1 MIPSLQTVPCAR
13 GLLTA
18 LPWSQMPKESE
29 PMQIRAPSSEQGV
42 LSEEVL
48 LLSEFEEP
56 EEYPVGAGAST
67 LGAAEDG
74 RATETEVAKVV

>member
-1 MIPSLQTVPCAR
+1 MQT
-13 GLLTA
+13 
-18 LPWSQMPKESE
+18 K
-29 PMQIRAPSSEQGV
+29 APSSEQGV
-42 LSEEVL
+42 PSEEVL